1 MIEDPNDRRLALRA
15 SGLLGEFNSADVL
28 NAADV
33 HVAARLGSLLKVER
47 DDVLLAAALAV
58 RAVRTGSVCVDLATV
73 ADQPIELD
81 PEVELAWPDAKGW
94 TDLVSASSFVTES
107 VLRVDEGRL
116 YLDRYW
122 REEGDVCADL
132 LRRLDR
138 EPPTVDETT
147 LDAALDRVF
156 PPSGYEEQRAVV
168 RAASSRWLTVLT
180 GGPGTGKTTTVAGLL
195 AVVAE
200 QHESQHGRPP
210 RIAMCAPTAKASAR
224 LQEAVAV
231 ATANL
236 DEVDRD
242 RLGQVPATTLHRL
255 LGWRP
260 GSGVRFRHD
269 RDNRLPHD
277 VVVVDETSMVSL
289 THMARLLEALR
300 PSARLVLVGDADQLS
315 SIEAGAVLAD
325 IVRGLEA
332 HPADPVSRLTR
343 THRFGEHI
351 GALADALR
359 LGDADTAIEIVQAG
373 HDEVEL
379 IDPDDVA
386 AMTAFR
392 RDVRDAALAVRAAA
406 IEADSLGAVDAL
418 DRHRLLCAHREGRY
432 GVNGWN
438 REIER
443 LVSDVTGIVHYRE
456 WYAGRPVLVTA
467 NDHVLGVYN
476 GDIGV
481 TILRPD
487 GRLAVALAGSAG
499 FRELATTRLPEVL
512 TMHAM
517 TVHKS
522 QGSQAK
528 VVSIVMPPP
537 ESRLLTREL
546 FYTAV
551 TRAQDKIRIVGTESA
566 IRDAVHRPVQ
576 RASGLA
582 ERLKAG
588 APQGG

>member
-1 MIEDPNDRRLALRA
+1 LAPSTR
-15 SGLLGEFNSADVL
+15 S
-28 NAADV
+28 
-33 HVAARLGSLLKVER
+33 
-47 DDVLLAAALAV
+47 
-58 RAVRTGSVCVDLATV
+58 TG
-73 ADQPIELD
+73 
-81 PEVELAWPDAKGW
+81 
-94 TDLVSASSFVTES
+94 
-107 VLRVDEGRL
+107 
-116 YLDRYW
+116 
-122 REEGDVCADL
+122 
-132 LRRLDR
+132 
-138 EPPTVDETT
+138 
-147 LDAALDRVF
+147 
-156 PPSGYEEQRAVV
+156 
-168 RAASSRWLTVLT
+168 
-180 GGPGTGKTTTVAGLL
+180 
-195 AVVAE
+195 
-200 QHESQHGRPP
+200 
-210 RIAMCAPTAKASAR
+210 IAC
-224 LQEAVAV
+224 
-231 ATANL
+231 
-236 DEVDRD
+236 
-242 RLGQVPATTLHRL
+242 
-255 LGWRP
+255 
-260 GSGVRFRHD
+260 
-269 RDNRLPHD
+269 
-277 VVVVDETSMVSL
+277 
-289 THMARLLEALR
+289 
-300 PSARLVLVGDADQLS
+300 
-315 SIEAGAVLAD
+315 
-325 IVRGLEA
+325 
-332 HPADPVSRLTR
+332 
-343 THRFGEHI
+343 
-351 GALADALR
+351 
-359 LGDADTAIEIVQAG
+359 
-373 HDEVEL
+373 
-379 IDPDDVA
+379 
-386 AMTAFR
+386 
-392 RDVRDAALAVRAAA
+392 
-406 IEADSLGAVDAL
+406 
-418 DRHRLLCAHREGRY
+418 CAHREGRY